1 MFLFTLQRYDFFF
14 DVANFFAVFFKKK
27 NDFFFTLNFIPAP
40 AYLITHGDEDGDE
53 AHIHT
58 R

>member
-1 MFLFTLQRYDFFF
+1 MTFFSMSQNFLPFFL
-14 DVANFFAVFFKKK
+14 KKK
-27 NDFFFTLNFIPAP
+27 NDFFFTHNFIPAP